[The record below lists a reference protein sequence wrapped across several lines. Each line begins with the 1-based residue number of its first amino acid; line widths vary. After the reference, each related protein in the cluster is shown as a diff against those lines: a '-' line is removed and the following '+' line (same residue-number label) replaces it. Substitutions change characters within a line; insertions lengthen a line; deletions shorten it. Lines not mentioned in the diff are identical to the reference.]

1 MNNALSKLLDYRAQ
15 RKRNSL
21 VDGAQQHDALLGQ
34 PQRMGDGDDE
44 LSWLQKVAPIIVGKP
59 KDYINPDFAKGA
71 AKELVAGTLGLPGDA
86 GYLLGNAKGIQETVG
101 ENWDEGRPLFQGVA
115 DNMTDPRDYPLT
127 SESIANNL
135 GIGFSGSPEELR
147 GRVWGGALLPSAAIK
162 GAKNLRKLALESGYG
177 SGPLPPMAQAL
188 VSQRGNINYMD
199 MPSFAEA
206 FGDAAD
212 PGFFKASEGFRKGP
226 SQFLVNPSENEI
238 RTFFSRADM
247 KDGGVR
253 TTKDGDGNLYMWN
266 AKEGTHKQF
275 HIGVEDKF
283 DKDMNWNQ
291 EYWNNHTERLYP
303 EFEATEIAARNNPGV
318 PALDTFDK
326 RMAWVKG
333 KPGRKLELQGRPR
346 NQPIPNEMV
355 NFLSDE
361 PISSAG
367 AVSRQGAAASG
378 AAKDKAPAANALAD
392 DHDFLV
398 ALRDAQMRSLSYN
411 ADLMGDVAR
420 VPDKTIT
427 GYKLASRK
435 KSQPGEL
442 YPGMLEANT
451 PAFSRGEWQPA
462 RNEALA
468 ASRKNV
474 AHRPGMHFIETPTAD
489 PTSTKGLSRAR
500 KNALDRVWVEAQFPD
515 DTSEAWQRAA
525 ELSGDTTG
533 GIAGEIPWGGNYLW
547 NRPGQPMRIAGAQ
560 NITRE
565 VPLEEIAAIETRAKT
580 NALTENTLYGPEQSP
595 ASAQSAGA
603 LSAPETNFLRDRGGV
618 ARGADELGETP
629 SQIPQDQPLV
639 GLPTYATIA
648 GEQVRVGPNVA
659 IRRLA
664 EQYARDSGVP
674 YVPITTYKQVDK
686 GRAKRINDA
695 FSEMTHDPANH
706 EVMGAYTAMIDET
719 AEQYKAILN
728 SGLKIEFIPE
738 GAPDPYAA
746 SPRMAMSDVTENNH
760 LWVYPTRTGF
770 GQGGVNAA
778 DVADNPLLAETE
790 FLISG
795 QRALA
800 NDIFRAV
807 HDYFGHIKEGN
818 GFRWTGEENAWRSHA
833 SMYTPLA
840 RKAMTNET
848 RGQNSWVNFGPHGE
862 ANRSALAADT
872 IYADQKIGLLP
883 DWVFEEG
890 LADDLVQGAVRKVKP
905 DPELAPKPMTQAQ
918 AKAAGYPRDQRW
930 HPVSKNRLRRPL
942 DQVERVVEDDGL
954 GLMRPAVTISPE
966 ELQGGTLIPALGDP
980 SDIGK
985 NLLSVGGNALAS
997 PVRLE
1002 GGHGYTRQGDE
1013 SVWASAE
1020 GKVSA
1025 LNNKANEALEAGR
1038 DPYLVYVPMG
1048 HETLDFNTMMT
1059 DATYEL
1065 MKGGELSKTARNKFD
1080 RLMRQK
1086 RNLWPGID
1094 SDEARTMLDGNG
1106 EVRKAFMSI
1115 VGREEFRNL
1124 PGMPD
1129 VAELRYALT
1138 DPDLLDVPL
1147 GQGGQSIARASGTVV
1162 QDPKLP
1168 HSTYDRQMGGEYVG
1182 GFGKEGVPRDVMF
1195 PDFIKARR
1203 ADRDDSGAG
1212 YDARSMELSLPTQEA
1227 NQEWVDG
1234 MMAYLMSKGMTAA
1247 AAAAVLGA
1255 GTQGMQE
1262 EPTNALAGS

>member
-1 MNNALSKLLDYRAQ
+1 VNNALSKLLDYRAQ

-44 LSWLQKVAPIIVGKP
+44 LSWLQKLGRVGSTDSTDST
-59 KDYINPDFAKGA
+59 DYSSNFTQGALSQPQRISNTNSVGGQFASGA
-71 AKELVAGTLGLPGDA
+71 AKEGGIAASTIGTSWLMDLAGTVNQLKHADFRGRKTYQPAKIHAVTGMPVSQVEKDYPIDFNTENWDRFEDIPGTTDFWAKKLGIPFEHTTP
-86 GYLLGNAKGIQETVG
+86 ETVG
-101 ENWDEGRPLFQGVA
+101 RLVGGIFGMGAPLVPGTKAFVA
-115 DNMTDPRDYPLT
+115 
-127 SESIANNL
+127 
-135 GIGFSGSPEELR
+135 G
-147 GRVWGGALLPSAAIK
+147 
-162 GAKNLRKLALESGYG
+162 LRKFASTPSPMHG
-177 SGPLPPMAQAL
+177 SKSSM
-188 VSQRGNINYMD
+188 RGNINYMD

-361 PISSAG
+361 AISSAG
-367 AVSRQGAAASG
+367 AVNRQGAAASG

-411 ADLMGDVAR
+411 ADLMGDAAR

-565 VPLEEIAAIETRAKT
+565 VPLEEIAAIETRA
-580 NALTENTLYGPEQSP
+580 
-595 ASAQSAGA
+595 
-603 LSAPETNFLRDRGGV
+603 
-618 ARGADELGETP
+618 
-629 SQIPQDQPLV
+629 
-639 GLPTYATIA
+639 
-648 GEQVRVGPNVA
+648 
-659 IRRLA
+659 
-664 EQYARDSGVP
+664 
-674 YVPITTYKQVDK
+674 
-686 GRAKRINDA
+686 
-695 FSEMTHDPANH
+695 
-706 EVMGAYTAMIDET
+706 
-719 AEQYKAILN
+719 
-728 SGLKIEFIPE
+728 
-738 GAPDPYAA
+738 
-746 SPRMAMSDVTENNH
+746 
-760 LWVYPTRTGF
+760 
-770 GQGGVNAA
+770 
-778 DVADNPLLAETE
+778 
-790 FLISG
+790 
-795 QRALA
+795 
-800 NDIFRAV
+800 
-807 HDYFGHIKEGN
+807 
-818 GFRWTGEENAWRSHA
+818 
-833 SMYTPLA
+833 
-840 RKAMTNET
+840 
-848 RGQNSWVNFGPHGE
+848 
-862 ANRSALAADT
+862 
-872 IYADQKIGLLP
+872 
-883 DWVFEEG
+883 
-890 LADDLVQGAVRKVKP
+890 DDLVQGAVRKVKP
-905 DPELAPKPMTQAQ
+905 DPELDPKPMTKAQ

-930 HPVSKNRLRRPL
+930 HPISKNQLRRPL

-966 ELQGGTLIPALGDP
+966 ELQGGTLIPALGDR

-985 NLLSVGGNALAS
+985 NLSSVGGNALAS

-1002 GGHGYTRQGDE
+1002 GGHGYMRQGDE

-1048 HETLDFNTMMT
+1048 HDPMDFNTMMT

-1094 SDEARTMLDGNG
+1094 SDEARTLLDGNG
-1106 EVRKAFMSI
+1106 ETRKAFMSI

-1168 HSTYDRQMGGEYVG
+1168 HSTYDQQMSGEYVG

-1203 ADRDDSGAG
+1203 ADPDDSGAG